1 MNKERPSEI
10 ITPEQFELNKHDIKK
25 SWKIIKNMIGMEDGR
40 YSTNQIYFLIN
51 GQYISNSNTISNIF
65 NNYFIKVGSSLSS
78 SIKSEIDTLV
88 YFQTNNSSI
97 HISELNKVE
106 IK

>member
-1 MNKERPSEI
+1 
-10 ITPEQFELNKHDIKK
+10 
-25 SWKIIKNMIGMEDGR
+25 MEDGR
-40 YSTNQIYFLIN
+40 YSTNQIYFLKN

-88 YFQTNNSSI
+88 YLLTNNSSI

-106 IK
+106 IKQFLP